1 MPGLILI
8 PFFLLAQLPAG
19 LPLLMPGQAGASLP
33 SGKDRSSYVGASTCG
48 GTPLE
53 TAGDSESP
61 RMRDHVIGIYPE
73 TAQRILKTLSLQKAH
88 PER

>member
-1 MPGLILI
+1 MARTVGEEAIE
-8 PFFLLAQLPAG
+8 G
-19 LPLLMPGQAGASLP
+19 NCVDCHMLMHRDL
-33 SGKDRSSYVGASTCG
+33 

-73 TAQRILKTLSLQKAH
+73 TAQRILKQLSARTK